1 MASSLT
7 RQLHEQ
13 LDAAEVC
20 IDLERRGRDPHPGR
34 PDSAIWLRPD
44 TVPVDRLV
52 PLLVELEGARDTDQS
67 FHASKADANQFA
79 KRHDPEARSPTESYQ
94 YALCWPTLERGV
106 PERLQETDGP
116 IGPEKPAPMTI
127 PVEYELF
134 AVPAISVTGQREAT
148 DADLHKA
155 LRQEFGRAWRN
166 STTPEGFSSRAEIL
180 TRGNTEIVTWEV
192 DWSLPHANEGTVV
205 VPFIVQAGAT
215 LERILREELAPL
227 SLPLI
232 VAINGSPA
240 AKESTLTR
248 DTGVRFP
255 SVSDASV
262 TTTNGSDRVKKP
274 KRADMDI
281 PSLRR
286 SHGWAHTYPR
296 IRSHTN
302 D

>member
-7 RQLHEQ
+7 HQLHE
-13 LDAAEVC
+13 LLEAAEVC
-20 IDLERRGRDPHPGR
+20 LELERRGRDPHPGR
-34 PDSAIWLRPD
+34 PDSVIWLRPD
-44 TVPVDRLV
+44 TVPVGRLV
-52 PLLVELEGARDTDQS
+52 PLLVELEGARNTDQS
-67 FHASKADANQFA
+67 FHESKKDASQFA
-79 KRHDPEARSPTESYQ
+79 KRHDPEERSPAESYQ

-116 IGPEKPAPMTI
+116 ISPEGPAPMTVS
-127 PVEYELF
+127 VEYELF
-134 AVPAISVTGQREAT
+134 AVPATSVTGQRDAT

-155 LRQEFGRAWRN
+155 LRLEFWRAWKD

-180 TRGNTEIVTWEV
+180 TSGDTEIVTWEV
-192 DWSLPHANEGTVV
+192 GWTLPHVNEGTVV

-215 LERILREELAPL
+215 LERVLTDELAPI
-227 SLPLI
+227 SLPLM

-240 AKESTLTR
+240 AKETTLTR

-262 TTTNGSDRVKKP
+262 TNTNGSDRIKQP
-274 KRADMDI
+274 KRAGMDI
-281 PSLRR
+281 SSLGR
-286 SHGWAHTYPR
+286 SNGWVHSGPR
-296 IRSHTN
+296 IGSQTN